1 MKMHLGVCVPFFV
14 LSTLANEDIS
24 STACRPYPPR
34 LSRRRPLLHPPDVE
48 VIGLTQGLIV
58 MLSIQLCVVN
68 SRKWRYLFDSSQA
81 VSPTAKPATL
91 VTAYCLIVMLSIQ
104 LCIVNSSKRRYL
116 FNSSQAVSASAK
128 LATPITQSSSC
139 RCYWVNTRFNCN
151 ALHSTLCSQLLETK
165 ISLQQLPGLIH
176 LGYPSIY

>member
-1 MKMHLGVCVPFFV
+1 M
-14 LSTLANEDIS
+14 LSTLENEDIS
-24 STACRPYPPR
+24 STAPRLYPPR
-34 LSRRRPLLHPPDVE
+34 LSWRRPLLHPPDVE

-68 SRKWRYLFDSSQA
+68 SRKQRYLYNSSQA